1 MMNRNI
7 LAYSSSFLFTKC
19 MKKGILC
26 MTAMFKWKQLR
37 KHLLKFL
44 SINNRICQTEIN
56 LIGCDKR
63 RKW

>member
-1 MMNRNI
+1 
-7 LAYSSSFLFTKC
+7 
-19 MKKGILC
+19 MKKVILC

-56 LIGCDKR
+56 LIGCDER